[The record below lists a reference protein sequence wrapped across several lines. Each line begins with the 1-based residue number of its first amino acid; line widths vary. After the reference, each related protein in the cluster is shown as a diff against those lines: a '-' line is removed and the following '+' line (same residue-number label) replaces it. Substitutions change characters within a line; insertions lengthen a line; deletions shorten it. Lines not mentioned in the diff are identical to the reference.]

1 MNLIKLQTSAFL
13 QFCLYVAK
21 HSLFI
26 KKNMKFRNDTTTGG
40 IENVHF
46 SLPPSKM
53 RVIMIIYSVFIAG
66 AFKKDVQ
73 TRKKLFQLERAKIL
87 SCFWQFSFFQ
97 DSEMPGI
104 FGIILFTGSNQTLPF
119 TTSIWK

>member
-1 MNLIKLQTSAFL
+1 MILLL
-13 QFCLYVAK
+13 VALK
-21 HSLFI
+21 
-26 KKNMKFRNDTTTGG
+26 
-40 IENVHF
+40 NVHF